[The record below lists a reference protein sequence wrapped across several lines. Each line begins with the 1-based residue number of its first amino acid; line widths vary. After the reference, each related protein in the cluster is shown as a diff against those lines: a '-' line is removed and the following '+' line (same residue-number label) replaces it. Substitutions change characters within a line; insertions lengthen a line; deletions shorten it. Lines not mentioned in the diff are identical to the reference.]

1 MRLQSRRQVFSE
13 VTWQSTS
20 KATMDPRVVTSL
32 LLFALRL
39 ATTTAASVH
48 LFGDT
53 NFGRR
58 TGHWLF
64 EFSLAQFCINTPIFD
79 NKASS
84 AQWRDLPQTGNFAN
98 NEAFIAFYTERKCT
112 GTIRTWPT
120 AEKNFPTTSHSTI
133 STTRFPRLWSGKR

>member
-1 MRLQSRRQVFSE
+1 
-13 VTWQSTS
+13 
-20 KATMDPRVVTSL
+20 MDPRVVTSL

-84 AQWRDLPQTGNFAN
+84 AQWRDLPQTGSFAN
-98 NEAFIAFYTERKCT
+98 NEAFIAFYTERNCT

-120 AEKNFPTTSHSTI
+120 AEKNFPTNFALDDIDNQISSFMVWKTSDIVRGIAADPTYI
-133 STTRFPRLWSGKR
+133 L